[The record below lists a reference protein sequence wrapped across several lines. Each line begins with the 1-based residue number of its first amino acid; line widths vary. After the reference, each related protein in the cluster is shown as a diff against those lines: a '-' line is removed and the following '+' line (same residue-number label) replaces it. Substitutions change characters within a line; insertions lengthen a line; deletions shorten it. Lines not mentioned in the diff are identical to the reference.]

1 MELHGCSQP
10 HIRFHYGCRIQSQCW
25 STFGYVQTEID
36 NLMAAVWEILF
47 EDFPVTS
54 REIQS
59 QSHAKIEN
67 VFGVF
72 LRAEIF

>member
-1 MELHGCSQP
+1 M
-10 HIRFHYGCRIQSQCW
+10 
-25 STFGYVQTEID
+25 QTEID